1 MTDAYLEDVVGEDVY
16 RQKIKSLRKEEDI
29 LKRGIAGNELRQME
43 RERSET
49 YLNQVKNFLLN
60 YDGAKKKIDFSI
72 KKEMCFLLFKNMTIG
87 PAVGNASPWKRVT
100 FSLFDPFN
108 FLFLESKEKQ
118 ICQKNQRI
126 IKASAK
132 KSTSVYTFQITDYIL
147 NNFIR
152 SLIILQIR

>member
-1 MTDAYLEDVVGEDVY
+1 
-16 RQKIKSLRKEEDI
+16 
-29 LKRGIAGNELRQME
+29 ME

-60 YDGAKKKIDFSI
+60 YDGGKKKIDFSI

-126 IKASAK
+126 IRASAK
-132 KSTSVYTFQITDYIL
+132 KSTSVPTDDPWLEMYKLLKPFFYTIFKSEL
-147 NNFIR
+147 NDP
-152 SLIILQIR
+152 L